1 MSNVVEIVDAMMGSG
16 KALLNGTPVVSENG
30 YIPIDK
36 LQVGDL
42 VYGEDG
48 KLHKVLGVYPQGK
61 KQMYKVTFSDRNSIT
76 CCGDHL
82 WTYQL
87 PNDKAKGLFRTE
99 SLSEIMKKPLYKQT
113 NKCKNWQF
121 FIPVSKPVEFPKKE
135 LSIDPYLLGLFLGDG
150 SLGTSIGFTNSE
162 EDIQER
168 FKNLVDGHCN
178 IYSNKNT
185 LGFRISSKSTV
196 GAKLRQM
203 FGNKIKSS
211 LKFIP
216 SEYKLSSV
224 QDRWELV
231 KGLIDTDGYCAGGYF
246 EYCTVSERLAKDF
259 KFVLESLGCTVTSS
273 SVNEPKYTY
282 KGEELCGQRA
292 YILFI
297 RHEDLTLLC
306 SSKKHLK
313 KIKSVNT
320 KPNRSIRS
328 IEFYGEE
335 DCTCIMVDNPSKL
348 FLTEHFIPTH
358 NTTAIC
364 KWMEENNHIYKF
376 FYISPLLEEVKD
388 GGRIQ
393 QACPLT
399 RFVAPETKRDDED
412 NHHDTKGSH
421 LLELLRIGANITC
434 THNLY
439 LNMTDEHFSEMEKH
453 NYVLV
458 VDEEI
463 AMIDDY
469 HAYSAPDVTSLI
481 ELGVISVQETDGMLI
496 WCGQDIDSNL
506 DKAFDDFRHKY
517 SKFKR
522 HVQNKMLYVS
532 KRKDDMF
539 VTQLPVKLIT
549 SSKRAIILTYMFEGN
564 ILSSFLKLKGIP
576 YKTFDEITPII
587 PSKKEIAKLINLYSP
602 TNQKWKKDLKLS
614 VSAYSKMSTQDIK
627 HIEGYI
633 LSIARSW
640 RASSYDLL
648 YTFPKNRS
656 NLDVKSKAAKIKPSG
671 LVDTELKI
679 QKCPENVCW
688 LASNTR
694 ATNAYRH
701 KTCVIHA
708 YDRYPNQ
715 SVASYL
721 QDYGYPINADVFAL
735 SEMLQF
741 IWRSAIRD
749 GKPINLAILSKRM
762 KDLFLGWLQEEN
774 I

>member
-1 MSNVVEIVDAMMGSG
+1 MSNIVEIVDAMMGS
-16 KALLNGTPVVSENG
+16 
-30 YIPIDK
+30 
-36 LQVGDL
+36 
-42 VYGEDG
+42 
-48 KLHKVLGVYPQGK
+48 HK
-61 KQMYKVTFSDRNSIT
+61 T
-76 CCGDHL
+76 
-82 WTYQL
+82 
-87 PNDKAKGLFRTE
+87 
-99 SLSEIMKKPLYKQT
+99 
-113 NKCKNWQF
+113 
-121 FIPVSKPVEFPKKE
+121 SK
-135 LSIDPYLLGLFLGDG
+135 
-150 SLGTSIGFTNSE
+150 
-162 EDIQER
+162 
-168 FKNLVDGHCN
+168 
-178 IYSNKNT
+178 
-185 LGFRISSKSTV
+185 
-196 GAKLRQM
+196 
-203 FGNKIKSS
+203 
-211 LKFIP
+211 
-216 SEYKLSSV
+216 
-224 QDRWELV
+224 
-231 KGLIDTDGYCAGGYF
+231 
-246 EYCTVSERLAKDF
+246 
-259 KFVLESLGCTVTSS
+259 
-273 SVNEPKYTY
+273 
-282 KGEELCGQRA
+282 
-292 YILFI
+292 
-297 RHEDLTLLC
+297 
-306 SSKKHLK
+306 
-313 KIKSVNT
+313 
-320 KPNRSIRS
+320 
-328 IEFYGEE
+328 
-335 DCTCIMVDNPSKL
+335 
-348 FLTEHFIPTH
+348 
-358 NTTAIC
+358 IC

-481 ELGVISVQETDGMLI
+481 ELGVISVQENDGMLI
-496 WCGQDIDSNL
+496 WRGKDIDSNL

-587 PSKKEIAKLINLYSP
+587 PSKKDIAKLINLYSP